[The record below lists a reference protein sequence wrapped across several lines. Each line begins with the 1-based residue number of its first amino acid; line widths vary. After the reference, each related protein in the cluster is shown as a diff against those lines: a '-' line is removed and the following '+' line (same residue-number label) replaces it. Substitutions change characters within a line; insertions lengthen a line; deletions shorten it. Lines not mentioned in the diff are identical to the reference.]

1 MNRYS
6 RWFVVVAL
14 LIGAAP
20 MVVAQGPSDDVGLIV
35 NGEVIATWELGLLM
49 PQVKAG
55 MTSQGLDTRGD
66 AVVRTVLKRAI
77 DSKLLE
83 QEARRRG
90 IQPNVERVDEKMR
103 AMAESAGGRA
113 ELEAELIRS
122 GITYD
127 QLRSTAVQSDLVQ
140 SLVEAEVGDAINV
153 SDEDVAAFYS
163 ENPDL
168 FTKPDK
174 IHTRHIL
181 FRVEPGAGAA
191 QREAAREKAV
201 AAHERA
207 VAGEDFAALAVEL
220 SEGPN
225 ASNGGDLGFTAR
237 GQMVKSFD
245 DAVWVLDVGEIS
257 DVVESDL
264 GYHVIKVEEIVAGP
278 TVSIEEARPLVAD
291 LLRQQRTGQAIS
303 KLVAQ
308 LRETAEVREP
318 GNQD

>member
-1 MNRYS
+1 MNKCF

-20 MVVAQGPSDDVGLIV
+20 MVLAQGRPDDVGLIV
-35 NGEVIATWELGLLM
+35 NGEAISTWELGLLM

-55 MTSQGLDTRGD
+55 MASQGLDTRGD
-66 AVVRTVLKRAI
+66 AVVQTVIKRAI

-90 IQPNVERVDEKMR
+90 IKPNVERIDGKMS
-103 AMAESAGGRA
+103 AMAEGAGGRA
-113 ELEAELIRS
+113 ELEAELIKS
-122 GITYD
+122 GVTYD
-127 QLRSTAVQSDLVQ
+127 QLRSTAVQADLVQ
-140 SLVEAEVGDAINV
+140 SLVEAEVGDAFNV
-153 SDEDVAAFYS
+153 SDEDVVAYYS
-163 ENPDL
+163 DNPDL
-168 FTKPDK
+168 FSKPDK

-181 FRVEPGAGAA
+181 FRVGPDASAA

-201 AAHERA
+201 AAHQRA
-207 VAGEDFAALAVEL
+207 MAGEDFAALAVEL

-225 ASNGGDLGFTAR
+225 ASKGGDLGFTAR

-245 DAVWVLDVGEIS
+245 DAVWVLGVGEIS
-257 DVVESDL
+257 GVVESDL
-264 GYHVIKVEEIVAGP
+264 GYHVILVEEIVPGQ
-278 TVSIEEARPLVAD
+278 TVSIEEVRPLVMD

-303 KLVAQ
+303 NLVAQ
-308 LRETAEVREP
+308 LRETADIREP